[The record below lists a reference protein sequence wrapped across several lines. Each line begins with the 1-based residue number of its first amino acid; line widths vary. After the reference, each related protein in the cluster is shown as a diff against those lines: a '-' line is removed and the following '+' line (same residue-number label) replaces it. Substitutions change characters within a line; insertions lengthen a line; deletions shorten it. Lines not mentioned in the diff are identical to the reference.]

1 MEHDHNGHQNNE
13 IGPMEA
19 KDVTYTCP
27 MHSQVHQPSPGN
39 CPICGMTLEPLNVVL
54 SDKPDPEFIDMK
66 RRFWTAVVLALP
78 LLIWVMGGHMIPNM
92 RAVFND
98 DTGRWLQL
106 AFATPVVLWS
116 GWPFFERGWKSIIY
130 RSLNMFTLV
139 SLGVGVAYSYSLA
152 ITLFPDWFK
161 AFTGSDHVPDVYFEP
176 AAVIT
181 ALVLLGQ
188 VLELRARSQTNG
200 ALRALFDLAPKK
212 ARLIHGDGSEAD
224 VVVSEIKL
232 GDLLRVRPGEKIP
245 VDGVVTEGA
254 STVDQSMLTGE
265 SIPVEKHKDDK
276 VTGATLNGTGIL
288 IIKAERIGL
297 DTMLSQIV
305 AMVAKAQRSRAP
317 IQRMADI
324 VSSYFVPIVIIASLL
339 TAVVWCLWG
348 PEPRL
353 AHAMLNSIAVL
364 IVACPCA
371 LGLATPMS
379 IMAGTGRAARAG
391 VLIKD
396 ASALETFE
404 KVDTLVIDKTGT
416 LTEGKPKLVDL
427 VAVKGFNENT
437 LLHLAASIERGSEH
451 PLASA
456 IVRGATD
463 KKIELTSATDFQSL
477 TGKGVIGLVD
487 GKKVVLGNKALLQ
500 SLNVATKEVEV
511 LAHPFRA
518 EGQTAMLLAIDGL
531 PAGIIVVADPVKQT
545 TPEAIKLLRQDGLT
559 IVMLTGDN
567 QATAKSVAQKLG
579 IDEIEAD
586 VLPARKAEIIQSMQ
600 KKGRKVAMAGDGIN
614 DAPALAAAVV
624 GIAMGNGTDIAMES
638 AGITLIKGDLMG
650 IVRARHLSHAVMNN
664 IRQNLFFAFIYN
676 ILGIPIAAGALY
688 PFFGILLS
696 PIIASAAM
704 AFSSISVIAN
714 SLRLKNTTL

>member
-1 MEHDHNGHQNNE
+1 
-13 IGPMEA
+13 
-19 KDVTYTCP
+19 
-27 MHSQVHQPSPGN
+27 
-39 CPICGMTLEPLNVVL
+39 MTLEPLNVVL

>member
-1 MEHDHNGHQNNE
+1 
-13 IGPMEA
+13 
-19 KDVTYTCP
+19 
-27 MHSQVHQPSPGN
+27 
-39 CPICGMTLEPLNVVL
+39 
-54 SDKPDPEFIDMK
+54 
-66 RRFWTAVVLALP
+66 
-78 LLIWVMGGHMIPNM
+78 
-92 RAVFND
+92 
-98 DTGRWLQL
+98 
-106 AFATPVVLWS
+106 
-116 GWPFFERGWKSIIY
+116 
-130 RSLNMFTLV
+130 
-139 SLGVGVAYSYSLA
+139 
-152 ITLFPDWFK
+152 
-161 AFTGSDHVPDVYFEP
+161 
-176 AAVIT
+176 
-181 ALVLLGQ
+181 
-188 VLELRARSQTNG
+188 
-200 ALRALFDLAPKK
+200 LFDLAPKK